1 MKLVYSL
8 MLYVL
13 LLCSLLIDIVLTTS
27 CRKPP
32 VIDSTNNQATF
43 ENISSRL
50 LPSKISTSYDAKG
63 LQAFFNLANSF
74 MNTVQPKSISEQFQ
88 GVNLKELSKD
98 DNKAKILK
106 YETPIFVALGFG
118 LLFVILMPIIGFCF
132 CCCRC
137 CCNKCGGAM
146 FQSEKESKKYAKCTI
161 MSLLLLVMTI
171 LMLCGILFMFV
182 TNNRINESAKNI
194 STVYNQA
201 INEAIQFAN
210 ATIDQIIEISD
221 QIPCITYL
229 DKQDIG
235 DDGVKKLIGNPLYQS
250 VLSNLSDTINISYSL
265 SQNVSNIYGFL
276 QSINFLNTSLNEE
289 ADDLK
294 NELKQIKKEL
304 DDIANDC
311 INNGSIP
318 KETCDSINSTVV
330 SSNVNFTSFP
340 DLSDQLKTFK
350 SATSFDMTEN
360 IKSTTMKI
368 EDISNTVVNKSKSA
382 RSDLIQ
388 LISKTEDQVQDMLY
402 QINGNITNTISTTKS
417 KLLTFENNYFRSN
430 SEAFKYENYRYYVY
444 IGISSVVGFIFVL
457 MALGLLCGCCGYK
470 KNVSPTHRSSASN
483 CGGNFL
489 MASVGF
495 MFIFSAILMMFC
507 VVWFAVGM
515 HLHIVCRDVHDGILF
530 DNFLS
535 DQLIIEG
542 KKISVK
548 LLLSQCR
555 SNAPIY
561 KALNVE
567 NIYNISKELNIKD
580 KTGDLNSKLN
590 SLSFDL
596 NDLNILSDK
605 LKEILNDLADS
616 NTETVNYTSFF
627 SMTNEKITDSNLAL
641 AASNLTNYAENL
653 RSYNSIAEKLR
664 NISSRLIEI
673 DNTVVSNIKNNLKN
687 LESNVTALKSTSYHF
702 KETILDLL
710 KRYNQSDAFIKNEG
724 EYIIKHLISNYST
737 RLIGWLDQGSTHL
750 VVQVKSNML
759 KCGPIANLYDGVI
772 NTYVCSDIVQNVNGF
787 WLALGW
793 CLLFFVPCIILSVKL
808 AKFYRKMNYGSS
820 LDKHVQPPFNES
832 YPMEVRSSVHD
843 QTSLMENNWSHA
855 DAPPPYSNNQFT
867 PRYNSGYHY

>member
-13 LLCSLLIDIVLTTS
+13 LLCSLLIDIALTTS

-32 VIDSTNNQATF
+32 VIDSINNQATF
-43 ENISSRL
+43 ENISSPL
-50 LPSKISTSYDAKG
+50 LASKISTSYDAKG

-98 DNKAKILK
+98 DNKDKILK

-137 CCNKCGGAM
+137 CNKCGGAM
-146 FQSEKESKKYAKCTI
+146 FQSDKESKKYAKCTI

-171 LMLCGILFMFV
+171 FMLCGILFMFV

-194 STVYNQA
+194 STIYDQA

-210 ATIDQIIEISD
+210 TTIDQIIQISED

-229 DKQDIG
+229 DKQDLG
-235 DDGVKKLIGNPLYQS
+235 DDSVKKLIGNPLYQR
-250 VLSNLSDTINISYSL
+250 VLNNLSDTINISYSV
-265 SQNVSNIYGFL
+265 SQNIANIYGFL
-276 QSINFLNTSLNEE
+276 QSIDTLKTPLNED

-294 NELKQIKKEL
+294 NKLKQIKKEL

-318 KETCDSINSTVV
+318 KEKCYSINSTVV
-330 SSNVNFTSFP
+330 STNVDFSSFP
-340 DLSDQLKTFK
+340 DLSEQIETFK
-350 SATSFDMTEN
+350 SATSFNMTEN
-360 IKSTTMKI
+360 IKSTAMKI
-368 EDISNTVVNKSKSA
+368 EDIPNTVVNKSKSA
-382 RSDLIQ
+382 RLDLIQ
-388 LISKTEDQVQDMLY
+388 LVSKTEDQVQEMLY
-402 QINGNITNTISTTKS
+402 QINGNITNTINTAKS
-417 KLLTFENNYFRSN
+417 ELLTFENNYFKTN

-444 IGISSVVGFIFVL
+444 IGISSAVGFIFVL
-457 MALGLLCGCCGYK
+457 MALGLLFGCCGYK

-483 CGGNFL
+483 CGGKFL

-530 DNFLS
+530 DNLLS
-535 DQLIIEG
+535 DKLIIKG
-542 KKISVK
+542 KKISVNH
-548 LLLSQCR
+548 LLSQCR

-580 KTGDLNSKLN
+580 KTGDLSSKLN
-590 SLSFDL
+590 SSSFDL

-605 LKEILNDLADS
+605 FKENLNDLANS
-616 NTETVNYTSFF
+616 NIDTINYAPFF
-627 SMTNEKITDSNLAL
+627 SMINEKVTESNLTL
-641 AASNLTNYAENL
+641 AASNLNNYAKDL
-653 RSYNSIAEKLR
+653 SSYNSTAEKLQ

-673 DNTVVSNIKNNLKN
+673 DNTVVLNIKNNLKN
-687 LESNVTALKSTSYHF
+687 LEKNMVALNLTSYHF
-702 KETILDLL
+702 KETTLDLL
-710 KRYNQSDAFIKNEG
+710 KRYIQSDAFIKKEG
-724 EYIIKHLISNYST
+724 EYIIKLLISNYAT

-750 VVQVKSNML
+750 LVQVQSNML

-820 LDKHVQPPFNES
+820 LDKHAQPPFNES

-843 QTSLMENNWSHA
+843 HVSLMENNWSHA